1 MVVKIYVARYCVT
14 CTVSISVFQR
24 SLRRIL
30 GSLGLSVL
38 DSTFHKLGWNE
49 KLRRSE
55 TGNTYDQ
62 SWLYTIKI
70 NTDFCCICKYYTLV
84 KNHIVVEIGVSY
96 SFFLK
101 LDFFLGR

>member
-70 NTDFCCICKYYTLV
+70 NKDFCETFKISLSIEHWLHMQVLYT
-84 KNHIVVEIGVSY
+84 S
-96 SFFLK
+96 
-101 LDFFLGR
+101 